1 VKLQKQSTAAL
12 SAKNI
17 AEVKAWGNKPLQD
30 TPYMGLL
37 LLLADMLDTIAK
49 GSSCYAVIGSTSS
62 KTAFSFTL
70 NAEGAKDA
78 RYAPDLATLAT
89 AAQDW
94 L

>member
-1 VKLQKQSTAAL
+1 MKLQKISTAGL
-12 SAKNI
+12 SAKNMS
-17 AEVKAWGNKPLQD
+17 EVKAWGSKPLQD
-30 TPYMGLL
+30 TPYMGFL
-37 LLLADMLDTIAK
+37 LLLADMFDTIAK
-49 GSSCYAVIGSTSS
+49 GSTCYGVIGSTSS

-89 AAQDW
+89 ATQDW